1 MSKEN
6 VEVVSGLL
14 AAIEQADLDAAVAML
29 DPKIEIEDTDI
40 LDADDYRG
48 HDGFFKWVA
57 RWGESWESWR
67 VEEIE
72 VLPAGEDHAIA
83 LFRMVARGKGSG
95 IEMSRPDAVVCRVR
109 DRKILSL
116 TYYNDQKRGL
126 KAAGLDG

>member
-1 MSKEN
+1 MPEES

-57 RWGESWESWR
+57 RWSESWESWR

-95 IEMSRPDAVVCRVR
+95 IEISRPDAVACRVR
-109 DRKILSL
+109 DRKIVAL
-116 TYYNDQKRGL
+116 TYYNDQKRGRE
-126 KAAGLDG
+126 AVGLDG

>member
-1 MSKEN
+1 M
-6 VEVVSGLL
+6 EVVSGLL

-57 RWGESWESWR
+57 RWSESWESWR

-95 IEMSRPDAVVCRVR
+95 IEISRPDAVACRVR
-109 DRKILSL
+109 DRKIVAL
-116 TYYNDQKRGL
+116 TYYNDQKRGRE
-126 KAAGLDG
+126 AVGLDG